1 MIHRHLAWQ
10 GSFIQER
17 FIDDRVLKRGGRLY
31 HYIGDPHS
39 KSSGGVTKGALK
51 RLQEA
56 GFARVVR
63 KPEAYRVVG
72 YK

>member
-1 MIHRHLAWQ
+1 VV
-10 GSFIQER
+10 S
-17 FIDDRVLKRGGRLY
+17 
-31 HYIGDPHS
+31 
-39 KSSGGVTKGALK
+39 KGAVR

-63 KPEAYRVVG
+63 RPEAFALVA